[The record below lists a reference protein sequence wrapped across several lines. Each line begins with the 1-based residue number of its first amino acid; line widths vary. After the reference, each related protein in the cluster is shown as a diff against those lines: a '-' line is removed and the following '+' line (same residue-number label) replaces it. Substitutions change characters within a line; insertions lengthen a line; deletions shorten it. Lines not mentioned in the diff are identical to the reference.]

1 MSGHS
6 KWATIK
12 RQKAVTDAKRGAA
25 YAKLSREIIV
35 ASKLGG
41 PDPDANFRL
50 RQAVDRAKQE
60 GMPNDNIHR
69 AIQKGQ
75 GSSGEGNVEELTY
88 EGYGPGGI
96 AVLVKCTTDNRNRTA
111 GDVRSFFSKFG
122 GNLGETG
129 CVGWMFT
136 ERGEIHIDKNAKL
149 DEDELMMAAL
159 DAGAD
164 DLDTSDEESINVI
177 CHTNKLEAV
186 RKTLSTAGYKITR
199 SEANMIPSTYVEV
212 TDKDIAKQLLRL
224 LDSLESLDDVQ
235 TVYANFDMNPEWLS
249 ESIS

>member
-41 PDPDANFRL
+41 ADPDTNFRL

-75 GSSGEGNVEELTY
+75 GSSGEGNLEELAY

-96 AVLVKCTTDNRNRTA
+96 AVLVRCATDNRNRTA
-111 GDVRSFFSKFG
+111 GDIRSYFSKYG

-136 ERGEIHIDKNAKL
+136 ERGEIHINKNAKL
-149 DEDELMMAAL
+149 NDDELMMAAL
-159 DAGAD
+159 EAGAD
-164 DLDTSDEESINVI
+164 DVETAEDEVTIVCQPHNLDT
-177 CHTNKLEAV
+177 V
-186 RKTLSTAGYKITR
+186 RKGLAEAGHKIAHFEVT
-199 SEANMIPSTYVEV
+199 MTPSTYVEV
-212 TDKDIAKQLLRL
+212 TDKDLAKQLLRL
-224 LDSLESLDDVQ
+224 LDALENHDDVQ
-235 TVYANFDMNPEWLS
+235 TVYANFDMNAEWLA
-249 ESIS
+249 ESIP